1 MQSVLQKI
9 GNMVKLLII
18 ADDFTG
24 ALDTGIQ
31 FKKYGICTQVFTKTR
46 IEDNEINPDT
56 EVLVIDSE
64 SRPLTKEEAYLEVLN
79 ITKWAISKGI
89 EIIFK
94 KTDSA
99 LRGNIGAELKAV
111 ADAAGEENLFF
122 MPGYPEIHR
131 ITKNGMHY
139 IDGEL
144 LENSVFG
151 KDPFEP
157 VKRSYIPDIINEQS
171 CITVRCVQSGEKIP
185 ESRKEDSS
193 IIVCDTVTTEDID
206 KRLEELQEKKCL
218 KFIAGCAGLA
228 ARLVWKLPFE
238 KKDGQMFRQTKALYV
253 ACGSLNKITEK
264 QVEYAEKTGG
274 FERIHLT
281 MEQKLMPEYYQ
292 SRQGKEFTEWL
303 VKLCETRKKLIVDT
317 FDQDDKKEMFLEKH
331 KIPKASVR
339 FRISDSH
346 GCIVDEILKS
356 NIDVTILMTGG
367 DTLMGYMKK
376 IGCTQIE
383 PLCEIEQGIVASN
396 ITCHDHTV
404 QVISKSGGFGTEDVM
419 CIIAEKVI
427 RKES

>member
-1 MQSVLQKI
+1 
-9 GNMVKLLII
+9 
-18 ADDFTG
+18 
-24 ALDTGIQ
+24 
-31 FKKYGICTQVFTKTR
+31 
-46 IEDNEINPDT
+46 
-56 EVLVIDSE
+56 
-64 SRPLTKEEAYLEVLN
+64 
-79 ITKWAISKGI
+79 
-89 EIIFK
+89 
-94 KTDSA
+94 
-99 LRGNIGAELKAV
+99 
-111 ADAAGEENLFF
+111 

>member
-1 MQSVLQKI
+1 
-9 GNMVKLLII
+9 MVKLLII

-64 SRPLTKEEAYLEVLN
+64 SRPLTKEEAYLGVLN

>member
-1 MQSVLQKI
+1 M
-9 GNMVKLLII
+9 
-18 ADDFTG
+18 
-24 ALDTGIQ
+24 
-31 FKKYGICTQVFTKTR
+31 
-46 IEDNEINPDT
+46 
-56 EVLVIDSE
+56 
-64 SRPLTKEEAYLEVLN
+64 
-79 ITKWAISKGI
+79 
-89 EIIFK
+89 
-94 KTDSA
+94 
-99 LRGNIGAELKAV
+99 
-111 ADAAGEENLFF
+111 
-122 MPGYPEIHR
+122 
-131 ITKNGMHY
+131 
-139 IDGEL
+139 
-144 LENSVFG
+144 
-151 KDPFEP
+151 
-157 VKRSYIPDIINEQS
+157 
-171 CITVRCVQSGEKIP
+171 
-185 ESRKEDSS
+185 
-193 IIVCDTVTTEDID
+193 
-206 KRLEELQEKKCL
+206 